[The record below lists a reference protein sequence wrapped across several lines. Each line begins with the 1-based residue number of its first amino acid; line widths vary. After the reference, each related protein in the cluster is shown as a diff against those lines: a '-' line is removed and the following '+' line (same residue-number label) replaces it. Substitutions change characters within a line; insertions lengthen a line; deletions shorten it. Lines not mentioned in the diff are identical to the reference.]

1 LRSRA
6 QAWGVA
12 GEDGAERFACRK
24 RRLTSTTG
32 RAFGGVAA
40 GAASAMAS
48 NSVSINHWC
57 QTRPRYPGGTAWHG
71 VVVAWNVYG
80 WRCECGTADAAEFG
94 ST

>member
-1 LRSRA
+1 
-6 QAWGVA
+6 
-12 GEDGAERFACRK
+12 
-24 RRLTSTTG
+24 
-32 RAFGGVAA
+32 
-40 GAASAMAS
+40 MAS

-57 QTRPRYPGGTAWHG
+57 QTRPRYPGGTARHG